1 MFYLNGTQINEP
13 VGWSGVYWTRVR
25 HPGYFGIW
33 RHRTAKVMGIGEV
46 GFDGEARYIL
56 KSLWK
61 KYGVNASATFEV
73 KEGGE
78 AIYSAEIDFG
88 IWKDNGR
95 YFNVSFRDE
104 DTELDALSS
113 MTVAIDPKIQIRLPE
128 QTISAGIEYA
138 VGEGLSRPARIDG
151 STHSVPFATSKSGE
165 GNGLSASTLGAIE
178 PIYRNSTDRKAILNL
193 EGKVI
198 GVWNGGGNVRLIAEV
213 TQDGVTKDSRVI
225 SILSASGFQQ
235 TSFISER
242 IEIPQGAYLRL
253 VVSGSNGLNV
263 TYNAESFL
271 TIFENSDSDSSLI
284 WGLTFKQAIEGLLE
298 KLTAGSVTLSSIYL
312 SKGVGASRTLTSEMN
327 LRGYRSDIQLS
338 FKSFFDDINML
349 DNLACW
355 KRGNVL
361 YIESKADMIGK
372 VGRSRITDFET
383 LEHSASPYYFSSY
396 QVGYSDWQSG
406 TAAGRDEFC
415 TQRTYQTSQV
425 KMKATLSIM
434 ASNISA
440 SGKTMEVLR
449 RNPNS
454 EKADTSQDEK
464 LFVIEADRAGSIY
477 VARTGSVEN
486 VINPENAI
494 NGGLSPRNIL
504 TRWMNM
510 LGVNG
515 KASFTSGTGNT
526 AARIDGIVES
536 ADVSPGENQIFSDRS
551 VIIET
556 GMSMRQYSDIGEVVE
571 YLDHDGTEKAAL
583 IIDDS
588 YRFSTG
594 KVSIKAIELQ

>member
-13 VGWSGVYWTRVR
+13 AGWSGVYWTRVR

-33 RHRTAKVMGIGEV
+33 RHRTAKVMGVGEV

-56 KSLWK
+56 QSLWK
-61 KYGVNASATFEV
+61 KYGVNASAIFEV
-73 KEGGE
+73 REGGE
-78 AIYSAEIDFG
+78 VIYSAEIDFG

-104 DTELDALSS
+104 DTELDSLSS
-113 MTVAIDPKIQIRLPE
+113 MVVAIEPTVQIRLPQ

-138 VGEGLSRPARIDG
+138 IGEGLSRPARIDG

-165 GNGLSASTLGAIE
+165 GNGLSASTLGAVE

-198 GVWNGGGNVRLIAEV
+198 GVWSGGGNFRLIAEV
-213 TQDGVTKDSRVI
+213 TQDGVLKDSRII
-225 SILSASGFQQ
+225 SILSTSGFQQ

-253 VVSGSNGLNV
+253 VVSGNNGLNV
-263 TYNAESFL
+263 TYNADSFL

-298 KLTAGSVTLSSIYL
+298 KLTAGSVTLLSTYL
-312 SKGVGASRTLTSEMN
+312 SKGLGASRTLTSEMN
-327 LRGYRSDIQLS
+327 VRGYRSKIQIS
-338 FKSFFDDINML
+338 FKSFFDDINVL

-383 LEHSASPYYFSSY
+383 LEHSGSPYYYSSY
-396 QVGYSDWQSG
+396 NVGYNNWQSG

-415 TQRTYQTSQV
+415 TQRTYQTRQL
-425 KMKATLSIM
+425 KMKASLSIL
-434 ASNISA
+434 ASSISA

-464 LFVIEADRAGSIY
+464 LFVIEADKIGSIY
-477 VARTGSVEN
+477 IARTGSVEN
-486 VINPENAI
+486 VISPESAI

-504 TRWMNM
+504 NRWMNM
-510 LGVNG
+510 LAVNG
-515 KASFTSGTGNT
+515 TATFTSGTGNIT
-526 AARIDGIVES
+526 ARIDGISES
-536 ADVSPGENQIFSDRS
+536 ADVAPDSVQIFSDRS

-556 GMSMRQYSDIGEVVE
+556 GMTMRQYSQMGEVVE
-571 YLDHDGTEKAAL
+571 YFDHDGAAKAAL
-583 IIDDS
+583 IIEDS

-594 KVSIKAIELQ
+594 KASIKAIELQ